1 MTLQDWDELNSRLDT
16 CVSRLPRLNPQ
27 TARDCRRMSE
37 TVAQLL
43 RQADQD
49 RVICRRRHSVT
60 TRYEQ
65 YMQQAQEALQN
76 LEGHVIMAM
85 LMRKDQ

>member
-1 MTLQDWDELNSRLDT
+1 MDLQDWDHINGRLYACFSRI
-16 CVSRLPRLNPQ
+16 SRLPPQ

-43 RQADQD
+43 RQADQE